1 MISKERKTGNMEQE
15 NEKEIKIVRADS
27 QHPEMELFCADCSY
41 HDDDKGCTREEPGC
55 MNDVWA

>member
-1 MISKERKTGNMEQE
+1 MEHE
-15 NEKEIKIVRADS
+15 AEKEVK
-27 QHPEMELFCADCSY
+27 HPEMELFCADCSY